1 MTSSIRGNTAVVG
14 IGESGIGKSPGWDSL
29 ELLGSAA
36 IKAVTD
42 AGLTLNDIDGLCTS
56 SFYHYFPTLS
66 AAEYLG
72 IRPKWSSSDSIG
84 GPSFMNH
91 LIHAASAIEAGL
103 CSNVLICYGSNA
115 RSSRNLNGNIETPE
129 FEKAYH
135 YQVPISGYAL
145 AASRHMYEFGTTR
158 EQLAEVAVSARKWA
172 QMTPGAFAQDP
183 LTVED
188 VLSSRVINTP
198 IHALDCC
205 LMTDGGSALVV
216 TSADRARDLKHPP
229 AYFLG
234 GAAAIWH
241 REISQ
246 MADLTVTPAAE
257 SGPRAF
263 EMAGIETSD
272 IDVVELYDAFTINT
286 ILFLEDL
293 GFCGKGEGGDF
304 VSDGG
309 IAPGGHLAVNT
320 NGGGL
325 SYGHPNMY
333 GSLCMVEA
341 VKQIRGDQGER
352 QVENVD
358 IAIAHG
364 NGAALSAQV
373 TTVFGSESTL

>member
-1 MTSSIRGNTAVVG
+1 MTETLRGKTAVVG
-14 IGESGIGKSPGWDSL
+14 IGESGLGKSPGWDPM
-29 ELLGSAA
+29 ELMGSA
-36 IKAVTD
+36 VTRALDD
-42 AGLTLNDIDGLCTS
+42 AGLELADIDGLCTS

-72 IRPKWSSSDSIG
+72 LRPKWSSADSIG

-91 LIHAASAIEAGL
+91 LIHAAAAIDAGL
-103 CSNVLICYGSNA
+103 CNNVLICYGSHA

-145 AASRHMYEFGTTR
+145 AASRHMHEYGTTR
-158 EQLAEVAVSARKWA
+158 QQMAEVAVSARKWG
-172 QMTPGAFAQDP
+172 QLTPGAFARDP

-188 VLSSRVINTP
+188 VLASRMVQSP
-198 IHALDCC
+198 LSALDCC
-205 LMTDGGSALVV
+205 LMTDGATAMIVSR
-216 TSADRARDLKHPP
+216 ADRARDTRQSPI
-229 AYFLG
+229 YFLG

-246 MADLTVTPAAE
+246 MEDLTVTPASE

-263 EMAGIETSD
+263 QMAGIGLED
-272 IDVVELYDAFTINT
+272 VDVVELYDAFTINT

-293 GFCGKGEGGDF
+293 GFCKKGEGGAF
-304 VSDGG
+304 VSDGR
-309 IAPGGHLAVNT
+309 IAPGGRLPVNT

-333 GSLCMVEA
+333 GSLCMTEA
-341 VKQIRGDQGER
+341 IKQLRGGQGER
-352 QVENVD
+352 QVD
-358 IAIAHG
+358 DAQIAVAHG
-364 NGAALSAQV
+364 NGACLSAQV
-373 TTVFGSESTL
+373 TTVFGTAATL